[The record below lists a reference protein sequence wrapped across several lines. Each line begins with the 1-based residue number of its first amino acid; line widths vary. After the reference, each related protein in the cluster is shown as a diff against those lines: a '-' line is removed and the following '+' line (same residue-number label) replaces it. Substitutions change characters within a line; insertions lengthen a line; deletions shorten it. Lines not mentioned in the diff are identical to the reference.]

1 MDISQF
7 PCDQHAEKEHNGQPY
22 ACGESPCHA
31 FAALAVVLGVFLA
44 AAHHEKERGAEARED
59 GQEGEGDQDFHG
71 VHYYVNTNDVRSLG
85 WRFWIITVAALITMA
100 VTASLGRWQLS
111 RAAQKEALQLAMDQR
126 MAEPP
131 LSAQQFVSQLNA
143 LPASSLAD
151 AQSDPLLHRQVQ
163 LSGQWVAEKTVYLD
177 NRQMNGKQGFFVMTP
192 LRLSGPSNFVVMVQR
207 GWAPRDFTDRTKLP
221 ALRTPAGEVQI
232 LGRVAARPARL
243 YEFDTSGNVA
253 RDSVIRQNLDLVT
266 FGAETGLPLMP
277 LSVVQTTGN
286 ADDGLLRD
294 WPAVDSGVD
303 KHYGYAFQ
311 WFGLCALVAILY
323 VWFQLIRRFLR
334 PRSQPSA

>member
-1 MDISQF
+1 M
-7 PCDQHAEKEHNGQPY
+7 
-22 ACGESPCHA
+22 
-31 FAALAVVLGVFLA
+31 V
-44 AAHHEKERGAEARED
+44 
-59 GQEGEGDQDFHG
+59 
-71 VHYYVNTNDVRSLG
+71 
-85 WRFWIITVAALITMA
+85 

-111 RAAQKEALQLAMDQR
+111 RAAQKEALQQAMDRR

-131 LSAQQFVSQLNA
+131 LAVAEFLAQVRA
-143 LPASSLAD
+143 LAPAD
-151 AQSDPLLHRQVQ
+151 AQNAEPRSDPLLHRQVK
-163 LSGQWVAEKTVYLD
+163 LTGRWIADKTVYLD
-177 NRQMNGKQGFFVMTP
+177 NRQMHGRQGFFVMTP
-192 LRLSGPSNFVVMVQR
+192 LRLSDAPATPQQPSVVMVQR
-207 GWAPRDFTDRTKLP
+207 GWVPRNFEDRTRLP
-221 ALRTPAGEVQI
+221 EIRTPEGEVQV

-243 YEFDTSGNVA
+243 YEFDTSGNNA
-253 RDSVIRQNLDLVT
+253 RASAIRQNLDLVT
-266 FGAETGLPLMP
+266 FGAETGLPLLP
-277 LSVVQTTGN
+277 LSVVQTAGD